1 METKNTSTPSKLV
14 ATGEEGTEAIFVRR
28 VLIAAGISIVLVVSV
43 LVTYATVWVLFLF
56 FAAILIA
63 VVLRGMTNLV
73 TRYTR
78 LSDRLALSLVVFLIV
93 ALTVVAIWALI
104 PRIAIQIDQLS
115 VQLPRALNDAI
126 ARMNQ
131 TLTGKWILKQMPSG
145 EDFKKN
151 VGGMLQ
157 GATTFLSGAT
167 DIIVG
172 FIVVVFGSLYL
183 AYDPEMY
190 SQGLI
195 RLVPIPRR
203 QRFKYVLDNV
213 GYMLFWWM
221 IGRFIDMLLIGVLTG
236 IGLWLLNIP
245 LVLTLSILAGLLT
258 FIPNFGPIISA
269 IPALLLAIPA
279 GLEKFLYV
287 ILLYVIIHAIEGYI
301 ISPIVQEKTALVPA
315 VLTLVV
321 QIGFGILFGFL
332 GLAMAT
338 PIAAAAL
345 VFIKALYIE
354 DVLGDRINLIEI
366 EADGPPPAG
375 L

>member
-1 METKNTSTPSKLV
+1 MEPKNTSTPSKLV

-28 VLIAAGISIVLVVSV
+28 VLIAAGISIVLVVTV
-43 LVTYATVWVLFLF
+43 LIAYATVWVLFLF

>member
-1 METKNTSTPSKLV
+1 MEPKNTSTPSKLV